1 MFHYRK
7 TMKRF
12 LFLALLIVC
21 TAFPSQAAPPPNAEI
36 KKILAERIDVQHQ
49 NVGIVVGVLEAD
61 GTRRVVGHGTFGVGD
76 KRAVDGD
83 TLFEIGS
90 ATKVFTALLLTD
102 AVARGE
108 VALTDPV
115 AKFLPA
121 EVRVPER
128 GGKKITL
135 QDLSMHVS
143 ALPRLPSNF
152 APKDGSNPYA
162 DYSVQ
167 QLYEFLSGYELPR
180 DIGSQYEYS
189 NLAVGLLGHVLARRA
204 GMDYETLV
212 KKRITQPLGMKSTTI
227 TLSDAMKA
235 RLAIG
240 HDQELA
246 RAANWDIP
254 TLAGAGALRS
264 SANDLLDFL
273 TAFLGMKKT
282 PLAPAMAA
290 TLQPR
295 KPAGSATM
303 QVALGWHVL
312 TTPGGREIIWHN
324 GGTGGYRS
332 FIGFDPKARVG
343 VVALS
348 NTSTAGGVDDIGRHL
363 LDASLPLT
371 APPARHKE
379 VKIDPKLLDAY
390 VGRYELGPNF
400 ILAVTREGDRLFT
413 QATGQAKFEV
423 FPESDRKFFVKAFDA
438 QITFDAPVDG
448 RSPGVTLHQGG
459 TDMRAKRY
467 EGEAAAPRERKEIA
481 VDAAILDR
489 YVGRYQL
496 APNFVLAVTR
506 EGDQLFAQATGQP
519 RFPLFAETEKDF
531 FFKVVDAQVTFVADE
546 TGKVTK
552 LILHQAGDH
561 EAKRIE

>member
-1 MFHYRK
+1 
-7 TMKRF
+7 MKRI
-12 LFLALLIVC
+12 LLALLI
-21 TAFPSQAAPPPNAEI
+21 AAAAVSSHAALPADAEI
-36 KKILAERIDVQHQ
+36 KKILAERIESQRQ
-49 NVGIVVGVLEAD
+49 GVGIVVGVLEAD
-61 GTRRVVGHGTFGVGD
+61 GRRRVVGHGTFDVGD

-115 AKFLPA
+115 AKFVPA
-121 EVRVPER
+121 EVKVPGR
-128 GGKKITL
+128 GEKKITL
-135 QDLSMHVS
+135 QDLAMHVS

-152 APKDGSNPYA
+152 RPKDPTNPYA
-162 DYSVQ
+162 DYSEKD
-167 QLYEFLSGYELPR
+167 LFDFLSGYELTR
-180 DIGSQYEYS
+180 DIGAQYEYS

-204 GMDYETLV
+204 GMSYEALV
-212 KKRITQPLGMKSTTI
+212 RKRITGPLGMQSTTI
-227 TLSDAMKA
+227 TLTDAMKA
-235 RLAIG
+235 RLAVG
-240 HDQELA
+240 HDSNLA
-246 RAANWDIP
+246 RAANWDFQAV
-254 TLAGAGALRS
+254 AGAGALRS
-264 SANDLLDFL
+264 TTNDLLDFL
-273 TAFLGMKKT
+273 AAFLGTKRT

-295 KPAGSATM
+295 RPAGAASM

-312 TTPGGREIIWHN
+312 TTPAGGEIIWHN

-332 FIGFDPKARVG
+332 FMGFDPKSRAA
-343 VVALS
+343 VVVLS
-348 NTSTAGGVDDIGRHL
+348 NTSTMAGVDDIGRHL
-363 LDASLPLT
+363 LDASLPL
-371 APPARHKE
+371 AVPPAQHKE

-390 VGRYELGPNF
+390 VGNYELAPNF

-413 QATGQAKFEV
+413 QATGQEKFEI

-438 QITFDAPVDG
+438 QMTFDAPVDG

-459 TDMRAKRY
+459 RNRPARRF
-467 EGEAAAPRERKEIA
+467 EGEAPAPKERKEIA

-489 YVGRYQL
+489 YVGRYEL
-496 APNFVLAVTR
+496 APGFILTITR
-506 EGDQLFAQATGQP
+506 EGNSLFMQASGQP
-519 RFPLFAETEKDF
+519 KFPLFAETEKDF
-531 FFKVVDAQVTFVADE
+531 FLKVVDAQVTFVE
-546 TGKVTK
+546 ENGKVAK

>member
-1 MFHYRK
+1 
-7 TMKRF
+7 MKRV
-12 LFLALLIVC
+12 LLALLIALV
-21 TAFPSQAAPPPNAEI
+21 AVSSHAALPTNAEI
-36 KKILAERIDVQHQ
+36 EKILADRIDIQRQ
-49 NVGIVVGVLEAD
+49 GVGIVVGVLEAD
-61 GTRRVVGHGTFGVGD
+61 GKRRVVGHGTFDVGD

-90 ATKVFTALLLTD
+90 TTKVFTALLLTD

-121 EVRVPER
+121 EVKVPER

-143 ALPRLPSNF
+143 ALPRLPSNLH
-152 APKDGSNPYA
+152 PKDPTNPYA
-162 DYSVQ
+162 DYTEK
-167 QLYEFLSGYELPR
+167 QLYDFLSGYELTR
-180 DIGSQYEYS
+180 DIGAQYEYS

-204 GMDYETLV
+204 GMSYEALV
-212 KKRITQPLGMKSTTI
+212 RKRITEPLGMKSTTI

-235 RLAIG
+235 RLAAG
-240 HDQELA
+240 HDQKLA

-264 SANDLLDFL
+264 TTNDLLDFL

-282 PLAPAMAA
+282 SLAPAMAA

-295 KPAGSATM
+295 KPAGAATM

-312 TTPGGREIIWHN
+312 TTPGGGEIIWHN

-332 FIGFDPKARVG
+332 FMGFDPKARVG
-343 VVALS
+343 VVVLS
-348 NTSTAGGVDDIGRHL
+348 NTSTNGGVDDIGRHL
-363 LDASLPLT
+363 LDASLPL
-371 APPARHKE
+371 AVPPAQHKE
-379 VKIDPKLLDAY
+379 VTIDPKLLDAY
-390 VGRYELGPNF
+390 VGNYQLATNF

-413 QATGQAKFEV
+413 QATGQAKFEI
-423 FPESDRKFFVKAFDA
+423 FPESDRKFFIKAFDA
-438 QITFDAPVDG
+438 QITFDTPVDG
-448 RSPGVTLHQGG
+448 RSPGITLHQGG
-459 TDMRAKRY
+459 QNRPARRF
-467 EGEAAAPRERKEIA
+467 EGEGPVPKERKEIA

-489 YVGRYQL
+489 YAGRYEL
-496 APNFVLAVTR
+496 APGFILTVTR
-506 EGDQLFAQATGQP
+506 EGSSLFTQATGQP
-519 RFPLFAETEKDF
+519 KFPLFAETEKDF
-531 FFKVVDAQVTFVADE
+531 FLKVVDAQITFVADE
-546 TGKVTK
+546 KGKVTK

>member
-1 MFHYRK
+1 
-7 TMKRF
+7 MKR
-12 LFLALLIVC
+12 LLAILIALV
-21 TAFPSQAAPPPNAEI
+21 AVSSQAALPTNAEV
-36 KKILAERIDVQHQ
+36 KKILADRIDNQRQ
-49 NVGIVVGVLEAD
+49 GVGIVVGMLEAD
-61 GTRRVVGHGTFGVGD
+61 GTRRVVGHGTFDVGD

-121 EVRVPER
+121 GVKVPER

-143 ALPRLPSNF
+143 ALPRLPSNLS
-152 APKDGSNPYA
+152 PKDETNPYA
-162 DYSVQ
+162 DYTEK
-167 QLYEFLSGYELPR
+167 QLYDFLSGYELTR
-180 DIGSQYEYS
+180 DIGAQYEYS

-204 GMDYETLV
+204 GTSYETLV
-212 KKRITQPLGMKSTTI
+212 RKRITEPLGMTSTTI

-235 RLAIG
+235 RLAVG
-240 HDQELA
+240 HDQKLA

-264 SANDLLDFL
+264 STNDLLGFL
-273 TAFLGMKKT
+273 AAYLGMKKT
-282 PLAPAMAA
+282 SLAPAMAA

-303 QVALGWHVL
+303 QIALGWHVL
-312 TTPGGREIIWHN
+312 TTPGGEIIWHN

-332 FIGFDPKARVG
+332 FMGFDPKARVG
-343 VVALS
+343 VVVLS
-348 NTSTAGGVDDIGRHL
+348 NTFTNDGVDDIGRHL
-363 LDASLPLT
+363 LDASRPLT
-371 APPARHKE
+371 APPAQHKE

-390 VGRYELGPNF
+390 VGHYELAPNF

-413 QATGQAKFEV
+413 QATGQSKFEV
-423 FPESDRKFFVKAFDA
+423 FPEGDGKFFVKAFEA
-438 QITFDAPVDG
+438 QITFDTPVDG
-448 RSPGVTLHQGG
+448 RSPGITLRQGG
-459 TDMRAKRY
+459 RDMPAKRFT
-467 EGEAAAPRERKEIA
+467 GEIPVPKERKEIA

-496 APNFVLAVTR
+496 VPGFVLAVTR
-506 EGDQLFAQATGQP
+506 EGSGLFMQATGQP
-519 RFPLFAETEKDF
+519 KFPLFAETEKDF
-531 FFKVVDAQVTFVADE
+531 FLKVVDAQITFVADE

-561 EAKRIE
+561 EAKRFE

>member
-1 MFHYRK
+1 
-7 TMKRF
+7 MKHL
-12 LFLALLIVC
+12 LFALLLVC
-21 TAFPSQAAPPPNAEI
+21 AAFPSQAALPANAEI

-49 NVGIVVGVLEAD
+49 SVGIVVGVLEAD
-61 GTRRVVGHGTFGVGD
+61 GKRRVVGHGTFAAGD

-83 TLFEIGS
+83 TVFEIGS

-121 EVRVPER
+121 EVKVPER

-143 ALPRLPSNF
+143 ALPRLPSNL
-152 APKDGSNPYA
+152 APKDSSNPYA

-167 QLYEFLSGYELPR
+167 QLYAFLSGYALTR
-180 DIGSQYEYS
+180 DIGSEYEYS

-212 KKRITQPLGMKSTTI
+212 KKRITGPLAMKSTTI

-246 RAANWDIP
+246 RAVNWDIP

-273 TAFLGMKKT
+273 AAYLGMKKT

-295 KPAGSATM
+295 KPTGSSNM
-303 QVALGWHVL
+303 QIALGWHVL
-312 TTPGGREIIWHN
+312 TTPGGGEIIWHN

-332 FIGFDPKARVG
+332 FLGFDPKARVA
-343 VVALS
+343 VVVLS
-348 NTSTAGGVDDIGRHL
+348 NTSTAAGVDDIGGHL
-363 LDASLPLT
+363 LDASLPLA
-371 APPARHKE
+371 APPAQHKE

-390 VGRYELGPNF
+390 VGRYELAPNF
-400 ILAVTREGDRLFT
+400 IVAVTREGDRLFT
-413 QATGQAKFEV
+413 QATGQSKFEV
-423 FPESDRKFFVKAFDA
+423 FPESDRKFFVKGFDA
-438 QITFDAPVDG
+438 QITFDAAVDG
-448 RSPGVTLHQGG
+448 HSPGITLHQGG
-459 TDMRAKRY
+459 RDMPAKRY
-467 EGEAAAPRERKEIA
+467 EGEVAAPKERKEIVVA
-481 VDAAILDR
+481 PAILDR
-489 YVGRYQL
+489 YPGRYEL
-496 APNFVLAVTR
+496 VPGFIITITR
-506 EGDQLFAQATGQP
+506 EDAGLFLQATGQP
-519 RFPLFAETEKDF
+519 KFPLFAETEKDF
-531 FFKVVDAQVTFVADE
+531 FLKVVDAQVTFVPDG

-552 LILHQAGDH
+552 LILHQAGDR

>member
-1 MFHYRK
+1 
-7 TMKRF
+7 MKRLLVA
-12 LFLALLIVC
+12 LFGALLVVC
-21 TAFPSQAAPPPNAEI
+21 AAFPSQAALPANAEI
-36 KKILAERIDVQHQ
+36 KKILAERIDAQHQ
-49 NVGIVVGVLEAD
+49 SVGIVVGVLEAD
-61 GTRRVVGHGTFGVGD
+61 GTRRVVGHGTFDAGD

-90 ATKVFTALLLTD
+90 ATKVFTALLLAD
-102 AVARGE
+102 AVTRGE

-121 EVRVPER
+121 EVKVPER

-143 ALPRLPSNF
+143 ALPRMPTNF
-152 APKDGSNPYA
+152 APKDNANPYA

-167 QLYEFLSGYELPR
+167 QLYAFLSGYELPR
-180 DIGSQYEYS
+180 DIGSEYEYS

-212 KKRITQPLGMKSTTI
+212 KKRITEPLAMKSTAI
-227 TLSDAMKA
+227 TLSDAMKG

-264 SANDLLDFL
+264 SANDLLEFL
-273 TAFLGMKKT
+273 AAFLGMKKT

-295 KPAGSATM
+295 KPAGSADM
-303 QVALGWHVL
+303 QIALGWHVR
-312 TTPGGREIIWHN
+312 TTPGGGEILWHN

-332 FIGFDPKARVG
+332 FMAFDPKARTG
-343 VVALS
+343 VVVLS
-348 NTSTAGGVDDIGRHL
+348 NTSTAGGVDDIGGHL
-363 LDASLPLT
+363 LDASLPLA
-371 APPARHKE
+371 APPHKE
-379 VKIDPKLLDAY
+379 VKIDAKLLDAY
-390 VGRYELGPNF
+390 VGHYELAPNF
-400 ILAVTREGDRLFT
+400 ILSVIREGDRLFT
-413 QATGQAKFEV
+413 QATGQPKFEV
-423 FPESDRKFFVKAFDA
+423 FPESDRKFFIKAFDA
-438 QITFDAPVDG
+438 QITFDTAVDG
-448 RSPGVTLHQGG
+448 RSPGITLHQGG
-459 TDMRAKRY
+459 RDLPAKRY
-467 EGEAAAPRERKEIA
+467 EGEVAAPKERKEIA
-481 VDAAILDR
+481 VDTAILDR
-489 YVGRYQL
+489 YPGRYEL
-496 APNFVLAVTR
+496 APGFIMTITR
-506 EGDQLFAQATGQP
+506 EGAGLFLQATGQP
-519 RFPLFAETEKDF
+519 KFPLFAETEKDF
-531 FFKVVDAQVTFVADE
+531 FLKVVDAQVTFVADE

-561 EAKRIE
+561 EAKRVE

>member
-1 MFHYRK
+1 
-7 TMKRF
+7 MKR
-12 LFLALLIVC
+12 LLLALLVC
-21 TAFPSQAAPPPNAEI
+21 AALPSHAALPTNAEI
-36 KKILAERIDVQHQ
+36 KKILAERIDAQHQ
-49 NVGIVVGVLEAD
+49 SVGIVVGVLEAD
-61 GTRRVVGHGTFGVGD
+61 GTRRVVGHGTFAAGD

-90 ATKVFTALLLTD
+90 ATKVFTALLLAD

-121 EVRVPER
+121 EVKVPER

-135 QDLSMHVS
+135 QDLAMHVS

-152 APKDGSNPYA
+152 APKNAANPYA

-167 QLYEFLSGYELPR
+167 QLYEFLSGHELRR

-212 KKRITQPLGMKSTTI
+212 KKRITQPLAMKSTTI
-227 TLSDAMKA
+227 TLSDAMKE
-235 RLAIG
+235 RLAVG

-273 TAFLGMKKT
+273 AAFLGMKKT

-295 KPAGSATM
+295 KPAGSANM

-312 TTPGGREIIWHN
+312 TTPGGGEIIWHN

-332 FIGFDPKARVG
+332 FMAFDPKARVA

-363 LDASLPLT
+363 LDASLPLAT
-371 APPARHKE
+371 PPAQHKE

-390 VGRYELGPNF
+390 VGRYELAPNF
-400 ILAVTREGDRLFT
+400 ILSVTREGDRLFT
-413 QATGQAKFEV
+413 QATGQPKIEI

-438 QITFDAPVDG
+438 QVTFDAAVDG
-448 RSPGVTLHQGG
+448 RSPGITLHQGG
-459 TDMRAKRY
+459 RDAPGKRY
-467 EGEAAAPRERKEIA
+467 EGEIAAPKERKEIA
-481 VDAAILDR
+481 VDTAILDR
-489 YVGRYQL
+489 YVGRYEL
-496 APNFVLAVTR
+496 
-506 EGDQLFAQATGQP
+506 
-519 RFPLFAETEKDF
+519 
-531 FFKVVDAQVTFVADE
+531 
-546 TGKVTK
+546 
-552 LILHQAGDH
+552 
-561 EAKRIE
+561 